1 MTNNKAR
8 EINSPIIK
16 QLINET
22 SPEELAKIDAEMTN
36 NKQQILDELYAY
48 VDSMQNTY
56 VELLKKDKKKSK
68 EVNAILTATTLIK
81 MKIQA
86 LNK

>member
-1 MTNNKAR
+1 MENNKAR
-8 EINSPIIK
+8 EINPPVIK
-16 QLINET
+16 QLIDET
-22 SPEELAKIDAEMTN
+22 TPEELAKIDAEMTN
-36 NKQQILDELYAY
+36 NKQQTLDDLYAY

-56 VELLKKDKKKSK
+56 VELLKNDKKKSK

-81 MKIQA
+81 MRIQS

>member
-1 MTNNKAR
+1 MSKKFSI
-8 EINSPIIK
+8 EIIEAP
-16 QLINET
+16 
-22 SPEELAKIDAEMTN
+22 MTN
-36 NKQQILDELYAY
+36 NKQQTLDDLYAY

-56 VELLKKDKKKSK
+56 VELLKNDKKKSK

-86 LNK
+86 LSK

>member
-1 MTNNKAR
+1 MSKKFSI
-8 EINSPIIK
+8 EIIEAP
-16 QLINET
+16 
-22 SPEELAKIDAEMTN
+22 MTN
-36 NKQQILDELYAY
+36 NKQILDDLYAY

-86 LNK
+86 LSK

>member
-1 MTNNKAR
+1 MSKKFS
-8 EINSPIIK
+8 IQII
-16 QLINET
+16 EA
-22 SPEELAKIDAEMTN
+22 PMTN

-56 VELLKKDKKKSK
+56 VELLKNDKKKSK

-86 LNK
+86 LSK

>member
-1 MTNNKAR
+1 
-8 EINSPIIK
+8 
-16 QLINET
+16 
-22 SPEELAKIDAEMTN
+22 MTN
-36 NKQQILDELYAY
+36 NKQQTLDDLYAY

-81 MKIQA
+81 MKIQE

>member
-1 MTNNKAR
+1 MSNNK
-8 EINSPIIK
+8 
-16 QLINET
+16 
-22 SPEELAKIDAEMTN
+22 
-36 NKQQILDELYAY
+36 QILDELYAY

-68 EVNAILTATTLIK
+68 EINAILTATTLIK
-81 MKIQA
+81 MKIQS

>member
-1 MTNNKAR
+1 
-8 EINSPIIK
+8 
-16 QLINET
+16 
-22 SPEELAKIDAEMTN
+22 MTN
-36 NKQQILDELYAY
+36 NKQQTLNDLYAY
-48 VDSMQNTY
+48 VDSMQKTY

-81 MKIQA
+81 MRIQS

>member
-1 MTNNKAR
+1 M
-8 EINSPIIK
+8 S
-16 QLINET
+16 
-22 SPEELAKIDAEMTN
+22 D
-36 NKQQILDELYAY
+36 KQQTLDDLYAY

-81 MKIQA
+81 IKIQS